1 MLNEFE
7 NKMMAC
13 FHVFSD
19 PTDPVKV
26 SISMD
31 EEGRY
36 VTFQT
41 HTVII
46 NAHQMTIEQFLN
58 TPEESLKAIV
68 KGLYKDLQKP
78 LRASLKRVV

>member
-19 PTDPVKV
+19 PIDPVKV

-41 HTVII
+41 QSAII

-58 TPEESLKAIV
+58 TPETSLKAIV
-68 KGLYKDLQKP
+68 KGLYRDLQ
-78 LRASLKRVV
+78 RVV

>member
-1 MLNEFE
+1 MLNDFE
-7 NKMMAC
+7 IKMMAC

-19 PTDPVKV
+19 PTDSVKV

-41 HTVII
+41 QSAII

-58 TPEESLKAIV
+58 TPETSLKAIV
-68 KGLYKDLQKP
+68 KGLYRDLQ
-78 LRASLKRVV
+78 RVV